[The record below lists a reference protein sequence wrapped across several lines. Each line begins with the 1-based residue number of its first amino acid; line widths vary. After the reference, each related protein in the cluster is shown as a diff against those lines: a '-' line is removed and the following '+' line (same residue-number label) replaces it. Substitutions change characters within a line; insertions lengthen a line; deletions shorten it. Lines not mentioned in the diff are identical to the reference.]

1 MHTAGQTDETAARAR
16 DRDRVAL
23 VADAWEVLNN
33 YGRDDRNK
41 HGTGRTDG

>member
-1 MHTAGQTDETAARAR
+1 MHTAGQTVETAAR

-23 VADAWEVLNN
+23 VADAWEVLN
-33 YGRDDRNK
+33 YYDRDDRNK